1 VIFPATP
8 SDDPGP
14 GNGYCRAAWLA
25 VCRSQAVIEFAM
37 DGTISWANEPFLSLI
52 GYRLDQIVGQH
63 HRMLCFPEH
72 AASAEYRAFWA
83 RLGAGEFERGS
94 YARRRQDGSEIW
106 LQATYNPIFD
116 AAGTARRVLKVATD
130 VTRQV
135 ELERAVQA
143 HLDASQLSQGVL
155 RERGADLERTMEELS
170 VIVRSISQIAQQ
182 TNLLA
187 LNAAIEAARAGD
199 AGRGFA
205 VVAGEVK
212 KLAGM
217 TRAATQRAAALADR
231 D

>member
-1 VIFPATP
+1 MIGAATL

-14 GNGYCRAAWLA
+14 SDGYCRAAWLA
-25 VCRSQAVIEFAM
+25 VCRSQAVIEFDM
-37 DGTISWANEPFLSLI
+37 TGTITWANAPFLALI
-52 GYRLDQIVGQH
+52 GYRLDEIVGHH
-63 HRMLCFPEH
+63 HRLLCFPDH
-72 AASAEYRAFWA
+72 AASAEYHAFWA

-94 YARRRQDGSEIW
+94 YARRHRDGSEIW

-116 AAGTARRVLKVATD
+116 ADGVARRVLKVATD

-135 ELERAVQA
+135 VLEREVQA
-143 HLDASQLSQGVL
+143 HLEEAQHSQRML
-155 RERGADLERTMEELS
+155 RERSVDLERTMHKLTA
-170 VIVRSISQIAQQ
+170 IVGSISRIAQQ

-187 LNAAIEAARAGD
+187 LNAAIEAARAGE

-217 TRAATQRAAALADR
+217 TREATQRAAALAER